1 MLKTMLSTSRIQ
13 LVDNIENWEQA
24 IDLVCKP
31 VIESGDITSEYQ
43 QAIITSTKDIGPY
56 YVLGPQI
63 AMPHARPEEGV
74 INNALSLLVVKNG
87 VSFYSSEN
95 DPVKIILLLAANNSN
110 QHIELITKISEFFC
124 SEDDINTVISSSN
137 KDQIISVLSKY

>member
-1 MLKTMLSTSRIQ
+1 MLSTSRIQ

>member
-31 VIESGDITSEYQ
+31 VIKSGDITSEYQ